1 VTQSGAAGKRI
12 YLESVLTSFGR
23 GLQSPQNLPRSL
35 ADTLKRSLH
44 SRQAFRFSVPRLT
57 GTIVLVVTLIHL
69 LGWTFEID
77 LIRRPFT
84 GFIGIYPWTAI
95 MLASLSVVLI
105 LLSRRPVAGN
115 LLFFLTGVAAL
126 LAVTFLVEDFLS
138 TGPTRFD
145 RLLFADQL
153 PLLGGFAP
161 GRPAA
166 PLCVTTL
173 IFAVGSFL
181 FLVRRPG
188 QRGLAANAAILLGC
202 FFPGLA
208 LSGFLTRLVMPVLTA
223 TPASMGMSFF
233 TAIYFLIL
241 ATGFF
246 ALRRRSLLLIFW
258 SSGLSGKVARRL
270 FFFGLICPL
279 MVGSIIFYLIA
290 KGRWNDNLALGL
302 VLMLTMA
309 STIAALAAGAL
320 IEQHQR
326 IQKRFLNRLRAS
338 SAKVDKLRQRNL
350 TVCAWTRRIQ
360 DEDGNWDDL
369 EHFLEKNLGVS
380 VTHGMSTEAFEAV
393 SQTIDRHAQ
402 DADLLE
408 REHEKSF

>member
-1 VTQSGAAGKRI
+1 VTQSGSVGKRI
-12 YLESVLTSFGR
+12 HRESVLTSFGR
-23 GLQSPQNLPRSL
+23 ELQSSQNLLRSL

-44 SRQAFRFSVPRLT
+44 SRQSFRFSVPRLT
-57 GTIVLVVTLIHL
+57 GSIILAATLIHL
-69 LGWTFEID
+69 LGWSFKID
-77 LIRRPFT
+77 FIRRPLA
-84 GFIGIYPWTAI
+84 GFIAIYPWTAI
-95 MLASLSVVLI
+95 ILASLSLVLI
-105 LLSRRPVAGN
+105 LMSRRSVLGT
-115 LLFFLTGVAAL
+115 LLFLLAGLTAL
-126 LAVTFLVEDFLS
+126 LALTFLVEDFLFA
-138 TGPTRFD
+138 GPTRFD
-145 RLLFADQL
+145 RLLFPDQL

-166 PLCVTTL
+166 PLCVTAL
-173 IFAVGSFL
+173 IFALASIL
-181 FLVRRPG
+181 FLVRQPG
-188 QRGLAANAAILLGC
+188 HRAIAANAAILLGC

-208 LSGFLTRLVMPVLTA
+208 LSGFLTRLVMPAVT
-223 TPASMGMSFF
+223 TEPSSMGMSLF

-246 ALRRRSLLLIFW
+246 GLRRRGLLLIFW
-258 SSGLSGKVARRL
+258 SSGLPGKVARRL
-270 FFFGLICPL
+270 LFIGLICPL
-279 MVGSIIFYLIA
+279 LLGSIIFYLVA

-309 STIAALAAGAL
+309 STIAALASGAL

-326 IQKRFLNRLRAS
+326 IQRKLLNQLRAS

-360 DEDGNWDDL
+360 DENGNWVDL

-393 SQTIDRHAQ
+393 SQTIDRHS
-402 DADLLE
+402 DLLE
-408 REHEKSF
+408 PEHHEIY